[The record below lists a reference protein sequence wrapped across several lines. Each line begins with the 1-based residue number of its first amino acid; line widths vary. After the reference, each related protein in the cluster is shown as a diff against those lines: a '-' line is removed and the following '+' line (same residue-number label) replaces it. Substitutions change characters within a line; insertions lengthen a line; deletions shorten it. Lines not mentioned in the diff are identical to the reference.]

1 VNLGFFLALKPPGLS
16 PGVGSQQIW
25 GFYLFYFAQ
34 NIPLRTGGFPLLSRN
49 FYPIFTIKFL
59 FLFKLRPSKVQ
70 YYLHSIRSGSEFVIG
85 MIRIVV
91 AEDHHL
97 VRQGLLALLEK
108 IPNTR
113 VVGEASDGQEAVLL
127 CRSEKPDIA
136 LLDVSMP
143 RLNGNQAMEKI
154 KAENLP
160 TRIIF
165 LSMHKDETIVRHAL
179 KSGANAYLLK
189 SSLKEELAQA
199 IEATVKGEIY
209 LSEGLRYLLEEENP
223 ASFSRADHPLDLL
236 TTREQEVLK
245 LIAEGKTNSHIAEII
260 QVSVKTV
267 EKYRSNMLMK
277 LNLKDTT
284 GLIRFAI
291 QQKLVGL
298 DDLTR

>member
-1 VNLGFFLALKPPGLS
+1 
-16 PGVGSQQIW
+16 
-25 GFYLFYFAQ
+25 
-34 NIPLRTGGFPLLSRN
+34 
-49 FYPIFTIKFL
+49 
-59 FLFKLRPSKVQ
+59 
-70 YYLHSIRSGSEFVIG
+70 

-165 LSMHKDETIVRHAL
+165 LSMHKDETIIRHAL
-179 KSGANAYLLK
+179 KSGANAYILK
-189 SSLKEELAQA
+189 SSLKEELAHA
-199 IEATVKGEIY
+199 IEAAVRGEIY
-209 LSEGLRYLLEEENP
+209 LSEGLRYILGEENS
-223 ASFSRADHPLDLL
+223 ARSFNAANPLDLL
-236 TTREQEVLK
+236 TNREQEVLK
-245 LIAEGKTNSHIAEII
+245 LIAEGKTNSHIAKMIL
-260 QVSVKTV
+260 VSVKTV
-267 EKYRSNMLMK
+267 EKYRSSMLVK

-298 DDLTR
+298 DDLDR